1 MSHKE
6 IVYRVSGPLLLSGAL
21 SKVSESKCLHALFV
35 LAQGQDWKP
44 DRQGMYRVRLGEL
57 HRLTGKTHKRWD
69 EYMNTFQSIRDN
81 VRLDWGHLSRKVGG
95 FNRAGDT
102 PIITEVYAELD
113 LGGGFEELAFALPST
128 LVEDVIKPHWFG
140 QVDTR
145 VLFSL
150 KSNYAFNAYLYAS
163 LTVIEKD
170 KTKSEFFS
178 KAFTLDEWR
187 VLLGSGKAYPAE
199 AHFRAKVFRRTEV
212 QLLKMPRDSD
222 GLHMVI
228 RWIETKGGL
237 YQMHVRRKR
246 DRQKIKATPSVKNTK
261 DSRAPEDSANG
272 EYFAQLMKDIDSAPG
287 LAPQ

>member
-1 MSHKE
+1 MQ
-6 IVYRVSGPLLLSGAL
+6 
-21 SKVSESKCLHALFV
+21 C
-35 LAQGQDWKP
+35 
-44 DRQGMYRVRLGEL
+44 
-57 HRLTGKTHKRWD
+57 
-69 EYMNTFQSIRDN
+69 IRDN

-128 LVEDVIKPHWFG
+128 LVQDVIKPHWFG

-163 LTVIEKD
+163 LTVVEKD

-187 VLLGSGKAYPAE
+187 ELLGSGKAYPAE
-199 AHFRAKVFRRTEV
+199 AHFRAKVFRRTEA
-212 QLLKMPRDSD
+212 QLLKMPRDSE
-222 GLHMVI
+222 GLYMVI

-237 YQMHVRRKR
+237 YQMHVKRKR
-246 DRQKIKATPSVKNTK
+246 DRQKIKATV
-261 DSRAPEDSANG
+261 ANRMTVTIDEKKAKENA
-272 EYFAQLMKDIDSAPG
+272 EYFNELLG
-287 LAPQ
+287 G